1 MNNLVIV
8 ANIKKLCQEHN
19 ISISQ
24 LEKDLYMSPGLISRW
39 NKNMPTLDRIIDIA
53 EYFAVPL
60 DTIAGKVD
68 TTSQLNKT
76 INRLIYTLYQ
86 KSINAEI
93 SWEIFNPKYPID
105 NLDKNTLSVFLSN
118 KQQNTFFCSY
128 NNGYFF
134 LTITY
139 DSWETTDYKLQLYIL
154 ANPNAM
160 PELRCSDTDK
170 LHNLYL
176 YLNRRFEKTLN
187 AMLTDNYIDDFLK
200 GFSLPEPIPVAKNT
214 ISIIKPDITVVNQ

>member
-1 MNNLVIV
+1 MNNSVIV

-53 EYFAVPL
+53 EYFDVPL
-60 DTIAGKVD
+60 DVIAGKD
-68 TTSQLNKT
+68 DNASSINKT
-76 INRLIYTLYQ
+76 TNRLIYTLYQ

-105 NLDKNTLSVFLSN
+105 NLDKNTLSILLSN
-118 KQQNTFFCSY
+118 KNQNTFFCTY
-128 NNGYFF
+128 NTGYFF

-139 DSWETTDYKLQLYIL
+139 DSSEQNDYKLQLYIL
-154 ANPNAM
+154 ANPNAV

-176 YLNRRFEKTLN
+176 YLNRRFEKALN
-187 AMLTDNYIDDFLK
+187 TMLTDNFIDDFLNN
-200 GFSLPEPIPVAKNT
+200 FSLPEPIPVARNT
-214 ISIIKPDITVVNQ
+214 ISIIKPDITAVNQ

>member
-8 ANIKKLCQEHN
+8 ANIKKLCQEHD

-118 KQQNTFFCSY
+118 KQQNIFFCSY

-187 AMLTDNYIDDFLK
+187 AMLTDNYIDDFLN